1 MVEKM
6 RNVTNFNFEELNKFD
21 KIYVLVS
28 GGIDSTYLF
37 EIIKQE
43 CNIEKVYAVNCFN
56 PFETNET
63 LKQIAKYE
71 RFIQI
76 KAENELDYAK
86 VLNDSFRNIEKAIEM
101 RKENRYSKSVFPCC
115 KYIKHN
121 AFKKHSLFREPN
133 TVVISGIK
141 PRDGMQRRLW
151 LQYLRTGKRTTK
163 YAHDIQAPTFYYRHA
178 EGQLYC
184 YPFRDYDIHGSIE
197 KIKGTD
203 YPKEVMDELYA
214 KYPNLEH
221 SGCYLC
227 PVLVVFSDKM
237 MKSKK
242 TSERDRV
249 RIEKSIR
256 YYEELKKKIH
266 NNFRIGG

>member
-63 LKQIAKYE
+63 LKEISKYE

-86 VLNDSFRNIEKAIEM
+86 VLNDSFRNIPKALEM
-101 RKENRYSKSVFPCC
+101 RAEGKYTKHVFSCC

-121 AFKKHSLFREPN
+121 AFKNHSLFKESN

-141 PRDGMQRRLW
+141 PTDGMQRRLW
-151 LQYLRTGKRTTK
+151 LISLLTGKTTTK
-163 YAHDIQAPTFYYRHA
+163 NVVIENAPTFYYKHKT
-178 EGQLYC
+178 GQMYC
-184 YPFRDYDIHGSIE
+184 YPFRDFKLDKSVEVMKGSE
-197 KIKGTD
+197 F
-203 YPKEVMDELYA
+203 PKEVMEELYQ
-214 KYPNLEH
+214 KYPSLNH
-221 SGCYLC
+221 SGCHVC
-227 PVLVVFSDKM
+227 PVLVVFADKIL
-237 MKSKK
+237 KSRKSNK
-242 TSERDRV
+242 NDIDRV
-249 RIEKSIR
+249 QRSIK
-256 YYEELKKKIH
+256 YYEELKK
-266 NNFRIGG
+266 NSEVL